1 MLGLDAWVFSLH
13 LLTCSSLVFHL
24 RTQQPNLLLRGATG
38 LLLIQMLVLNQEF
51 LLNHRLFLLPGGYIP
66 TLETKQRECWK
77 SCYSRLN
84 LEFDS
89 RVHGQPSYRWSSLSS
104 SSVDLY
110 FWSLDK
116 EVLLEMNKALRTRE
130 LNDRSSGSLDTSL
143 SLCKW
148 IVIGSQVND
157 EGIVR
162 DKDERWVQRCDWLKE
177 ILKLEEI

>member
-1 MLGLDAWVFSLH
+1 MNKALRTRYASSDRMFWPLTSSWSPVGNTRLLLRKQTSGRWIIILNIGNEFNLKDKSLPEADTTSQPPCVVFFSLH

-84 LEFDS
+84 HWF
-89 RVHGQPSYRWSSLSS
+89 SL
-104 SSVDLY
+104 
-110 FWSLDK
+110 
-116 EVLLEMNKALRTRE
+116 
-130 LNDRSSGSLDTSL
+130 LNDQSITSRH
-143 SLCKW
+143 S
-148 IVIGSQVND
+148 VI
-157 EGIVR
+157 IF
-162 DKDERWVQRCDWLKE
+162 
-177 ILKLEEI
+177 LESHACF